1 MTVRLGA
8 SCSAHSFNI
17 LFGMLSGPEA
27 FDGFTLDSSF
37 FLTPSVLILIG
48 LMLFFDVFVT
58 SGRGPGVSFAKTDW
72 NCFTRIS
79 AFPLILMGRFR
90 KSPAF

>member
-37 FLTPSVLILIG
+37 LTPSVLILIG
-48 LMLFFDVFVT
+48 LMLVFFL
-58 SGRGPGVSFAKTDW
+58 
-72 NCFTRIS
+72 CFCD
-79 AFPLILMGRFR
+79 FW
-90 KSPAF
+90 